1 MTLVAPSVSTSTMA
15 PVAGAGARLHA
26 LVADLL
32 PLRRCLTGAGL
43 RETLARLGEVVPIET
58 TEVPTGETVF
68 DWTIPPEW
76 RVREAYVTLPS
87 GRRIADWAASPLHLV
102 QYSRPVR
109 ARMTMAALRPH
120 LHSLPEQPALVPYR
134 TAYYAPTWGFCL
146 AHDDL
151 DAAAAEL
158 GERGEAE
165 VLVDADL
172 FDGSLTYGEAVVPG
186 ETTDEILISAHACH
200 PALANDNASA
210 LAVAAVLAAERAAG
224 PRRRHTLRVLFAPGT
239 LGAVAWLSRNRD
251 RWAHVRHGLVLAN
264 LGDAGG
270 FTYKQTRRGTLTA
283 PLAIDRAVAVAL
295 RDAGQ
300 PLTVRPWTPDGYDER
315 QFGSPGVD
323 LPVGRLTRT
332 PHGEYPEYH
341 TSGDNLSLVR
351 PDALA
356 GSLAVLRDTLAVLD
370 GDGRYRS
377 LAPFGEP
384 QLGRRGLYAPI
395 GGIAVPPRAQA
406 ALSWTL
412 ALADGGHSLLDTA
425 ERSGLPFDVVR
436 AAADRL
442 VAADLLAPADASAS
456 APASAP
462 PP

>member
-1 MTLVAPSVSTSTMA
+1 VLQPIFGEMLHALSPHSPATRPAPDV
-15 PVAGAGARLHA
+15 GADLHA

-32 PLRRCLTGAGL
+32 PLRRCLTGNGL
-43 RETLARLGEVVPIET
+43 RATLARLGEVVPIET
-58 TEVPTGETVF
+58 TEVPTGEAVF

-76 RVREAYVTLPS
+76 RVHEAHLTLPS
-87 GRRIADWAASPLHLV
+87 GRRVADWSASPLHLV
-102 QYSRPVR
+102 QYSGPVR
-109 ARMTMAALRPH
+109 GRMAMDALRPH
-120 LHSLPEQPALVPYR
+120 LHSLPDQPRLVPYR

-151 DAAAAEL
+151 DAMSAEL
-158 GERGEAE
+158 GDRGEAE
-165 VLVDADL
+165 VVIDADL

-186 ETTDEILISAHACH
+186 ETEDEILISAHACH

-210 LAVAAVLAAERAAG
+210 LAVAATLAAERLAG
-224 PRRRHTLRVLFAPGT
+224 SRRRHTLRVLFAPGT
-239 LGAVAWLSRNRD
+239 LGAVAWLSRNRA
-251 RWAHVRHGLVLAN
+251 RWGHIQHGLVLAN

-270 FTYKQTRRGTLTA
+270 FTYKQTRRGTLAA
-283 PLAIDRAVAVAL
+283 PLAVDRAVALAL

-300 PLTVRPWTPDGYDER
+300 PLDVRPWTPDGYDER
-315 QFGSPGVD
+315 QFGSPGID

-341 TSGDNLSLVR
+341 TSGDSLALVR

-370 GDGRYRS
+370 GDGRYQN

-395 GGIAVPPRAQA
+395 GGIATPPQAQA

-412 ALADGGHSLLDTA
+412 ALADGEHSLLDTS
-425 ERSGLPFDVVR
+425 ERSALPFGVIR
-436 AAADRL
+436 TAADRL
-442 VAADLLAPADASAS
+442 LAADLLAPAG
-456 APASAP
+456 APLP
-462 PP
+462 